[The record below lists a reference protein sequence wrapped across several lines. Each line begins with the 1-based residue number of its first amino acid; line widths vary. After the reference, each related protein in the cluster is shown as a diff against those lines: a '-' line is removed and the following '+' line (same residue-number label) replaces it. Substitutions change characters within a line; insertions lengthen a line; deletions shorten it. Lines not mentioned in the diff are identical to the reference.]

1 MFSKWDKGIVLLA
14 CYLGNLVSASAQ
26 QVSAPNANTNAVP
39 AELTVKSAFSVLPAK
54 CITLTQGRQCFAT
67 VTFTWQAPIQ
77 GNYCIYQVGKK
88 EALDCWFNQ
97 KQNSVT
103 FEFESNK
110 TMHYQLIAYDFDK
123 VIAETTVEVS
133 WVHKASPRKRRWRI
147 F

>member
-1 MFSKWDKGIVLLA
+1 MFSKWDKGIVLLV
-14 CYLGNLVSASAQ
+14 CYFCSIAHVSAQ
-26 QVSAPNANTNAVP
+26 QIPTPDKLNNAIP
-39 AELTVKSAFSVLPAK
+39 AQLTVNSTFSVLPAK

-67 VTFTWQAPIQ
+67 ITFTWQTQAQ

-88 EALDCWFNQ
+88 EAIDCWFNQ
-97 KQNSVT
+97 KQNSIT

-110 TMHYQLIAYDFDK
+110 TMHYQLVAYDFDK
-123 VIAETTVEVS
+123 VIAEAAVEVS